1 MRIVAGRWRGRT
13 IASPKDDAIRPTSD
27 RLRETLFN
35 IIAHRYRG
43 ALAGARVLDLFAG
56 TGALGLEALTRGA
69 AFAVFVDES
78 ADARGLIRENI
89 LTLGA
94 AGTTR
99 VFRRDATMLG
109 TAAPNDPFDLV
120 FCDPPY
126 GKGLAEKALTSARD
140 GGWLAPG
147 ALVIVEEA
155 AEAAFAPPQDFALL
169 DSRDQGITRL
179 SILWFGSR
187 ESSINKTE

>member
-1 MRIVAGRWRGRT
+1 MRIVAGRWRGRA

-35 IIAHRYRG
+35 IIAHRYPG

-56 TGALGLEALTRGA
+56 TGALGLEALSRGA

-109 TAAPNDPFDLV
+109 VAAPNDPFDLV

-126 GKGLAEKALTSARD
+126 GKGFAERALTSARE

-155 AEAAFAPPQDFALL
+155 AEAAFAPPQDFTLL
-169 DSRDQGITRL
+169 DSRDQGIARL
-179 SILWFGSR
+179 SILRFGRR
-187 ESSINKTE
+187 ESSINTRE